1 MTYLP
6 IEILDYI
13 IIFGFPWFYTSFRL
27 VNKELKEHV
36 DKMIRGIRVLCV
48 NRIQKGNFVWNS
60 LHNVTISVKDK
71 DNILMLSII
80 SEISNI
86 LILNTNKRINNKDC
100 VNMYDIV
107 YNICNYYHLNG
118 KIYVKLEKL
127 FDNSLAKC
135 YHEGKFNSSYA
146 NHIMRFYRII
156 FVNMLYYTRFLGK
169 KNVDDLLDERL
180 HMLTI

>member
-13 IIFGFPWFYTSFRL
+13 IIFGFPWFYMSFRL

-36 DKMIRGIRVLCV
+36 DKMIRGIRDLCV
-48 NRIQKGNFVWNS
+48 NRIQKSNFVWNS

-86 LILNTNKRINNKDC
+86 LIFDKRA
-100 VNMYDIV
+100 
-107 YNICNYYHLNG
+107 
-118 KIYVKLEKL
+118 
-127 FDNSLAKC
+127 F
-135 YHEGKFNSSYA
+135 
-146 NHIMRFYRII
+146 
-156 FVNMLYYTRFLGK
+156 
-169 KNVDDLLDERL
+169 
-180 HMLTI
+180 